1 MKRKTFLQRSAALA
15 VGAIVGGEMLAKAE
29 NNLLA
34 PEELASTNAPKLD
47 FPIMDLHVHR
57 SDKQTIEQIV
67 EKSKR
72 LGITFGVMQNVAPW
86 GITTN
91 EQMQE
96 YIDSLKPYPVYIG
109 LQPMSPNWSN
119 NFSKDI
125 IAQADYIAIDPQMVP
140 AANGY
145 GEDIQVWEYATYI
158 DDAELFMERNMAHY
172 LDILDGDD
180 PIDIFACPLL
190 LPYCIER
197 EYNTLW
203 TKKRLQTI
211 IDAAKARNVAI
222 EISDMMR
229 VPHEEFILMAKRAGL
244 KFTFGSDTRD
254 EKTGRLDY
262 CRRVAARCGLKKS
275 DFFVPK
281 RTL

>member
-1 MKRKTFLQRSAALA
+1 MDRKQFLQTSAA
-15 VGAIVGGEMLAKAE
+15 IVAGGILGDTIINKVSAAE
-29 NNLLA
+29 LPLDNLTSGPTPL
-34 PEELASTNAPKLD
+34 N

-57 SDKQTIEQIV
+57 SDKQSIEQIV

-72 LGITFGVMQNVAPW
+72 LGVTFGVMENVAPW
-86 GITTN
+86 GITN
-91 EQMQE
+91 DAELKA
-96 YIDSLKPYPVYIG
+96 YIDAVKPYPVYVG
-109 LQPMSPNWSN
+109 LQPMSPGWSKN
-119 NFSKDI
+119 LSKKL
-125 IAQADYIAIDPQMVP
+125 IAQADYIAMDPQIVP
-140 AANGY
+140 KANGY
-145 GEDIQVWEYATYI
+145 DEDVMIWEYATYI
-158 DDAELFMERNMAHY
+158 DDAEAFMEHNMAHY
-172 LDILDGDD
+172 LNILTGDE
-180 PIDIFACPLL
+180 PLDIFACPLL

-197 EYNTLW
+197 EYTKLW

-211 IDAAKARNVAI
+211 VDAAKSRNIAI

-262 CRRVAARCGLKKS
+262 CRRVAARCHLTEK

-281 RTL
+281 RRL